1 MPILVW
7 SLSVIIIFLFLFFL
21 PFFIRG
27 HGSSGSKRKMKGK
40 TANNDR
46 IKKQR
51 LPLFRSVQSHPKIQE
66 KQCG

>member
-7 SLSVIIIFLFLFFL
+7 SLSDIIIIFILFFL
-21 PFFIRG
+21 PFFTWG
-27 HGSSGSKRKMKGK
+27 HGSSGSKRKMEGK
-40 TANNDR
+40 TANKDR